1 MSSLRPA
8 ISGVCL
14 TINENFSV
22 FPDTIAFPLTA
33 TNSVVN
39 PSSAS
44 EPLLSDH
51 CISSISNLVGLMSL
65 KPKTSNLQKCV
76 LTDRLV
82 SVSKIETFF

>member
-8 ISGVCL
+8 ISGVSL

-33 TNSVVN
+33 TNSDVN
-39 PSSAS
+39 PSSAP

-51 CISSISNLVGLMSL
+51 CSSLISSLVGKMSFN
-65 KPKTSNLQKCV
+65 S
-76 LTDRLV
+76 
-82 SVSKIETFF
+82 